1 MTLYLSQEPRTYQRR
16 FRIFGLASILLL
28 LGICLFSF
36 YEPQGLSHSM
46 NVALA
51 GAAGA
56 IVLGTIV
63 LALFMSAKNA
73 MWKAKHTFQ
82 WELDSERIIQRHESG
97 RTREI
102 PLVRIE
108 SLNDYRGWLIVK
120 GGEPLERIAV
130 PSDVDGFEEL
140 KRSLGAHCAITPL
153 KTKFSILRLLIVIS
167 GIVTYVLLF
176 TSHILAVIVIAGCNA
191 ILFQGWSLYLLRR
204 VWQAKSM
211 SLLVVATYIL
221 TSLMIV
227 WIVLLRTKAAM

>member
-1 MTLYLSQEPRTYQRR
+1 MTLYMSQEPRTYQSR
-16 FRIFGLASILLL
+16 FRIFGAASILLL

-36 YEPQGLSHSM
+36 YEPPGLSHSM
-46 NVALA
+46 NIALA

-63 LALFMSAKNA
+63 VTFFMSAKNA
-73 MWKAKHTFQ
+73 MWKAKHTFE
-82 WELDSERIIQRHESG
+82 WELDSKKVIQRHEGG

-120 GGEPLERIAV
+120 GGEPLEQIAI

-140 KRSLGAHCAITPL
+140 KRALAAYCAITPL
-153 KTKFSILRLLIVIS
+153 KTKFSILRLFIMIS
-167 GIVTYVLLF
+167 GIATYILLF
-176 TSHILAVIVIAGCNA
+176 TSHILAIVVIAGCTA
-191 ILFQGWSLYLLRR
+191 ILFQGWSLYSLRR